1 MYKRQDYNLYYTLTI
16 YDPDLLPRCES
27 MWALT
32 FALRLLFSGPD
43 IDSSWVFVDDLVAG
57 VTVGVFPNSFP

>member
-1 MYKRQDYNLYYTLTI
+1 MDLDFRLDYI
-16 YDPDLLPRCES
+16 S
-27 MWALT
+27 M
-32 FALRLLFSGPD
+32 SPD

>member
-1 MYKRQDYNLYYTLTI
+1 MGFDFVIR
-16 YDPDLLPRCES
+16 P
-27 MWALT
+27 
-32 FALRLLFSGPD
+32 LFYGPD

>member
-1 MYKRQDYNLYYTLTI
+1 MGFDFVI
-16 YDPDLLPRCES
+16 
-27 MWALT
+27 
-32 FALRLLFSGPD
+32 RLLFYGPD

>member
-1 MYKRQDYNLYYTLTI
+1 MSYTLTVC
-16 YDPDLLPRCES
+16 DQDLLPRCES

-32 FALRLLFSGPD
+32 FAFRLLFSGPD

-57 VTVGVFPNSFP
+57 VKGGVFPNSFP